1 MTPTL
6 ADQLRDLVRAEKSIY
21 HAARATGIS
30 QPTLQEFANGK
41 ADGTFRD
48 MKLSV
53 AQKLI
58 DHYGLRVVAAKRL
71 AKIPPTP

>member
-1 MTPTL
+1 MPQSL

-21 HAARATGIS
+21 HAARATGVS

-41 ADGTFRD
+41 ADGTYRD

-53 AQKLI
+53 AQKLM
-58 DHYGLRVVAAKRL
+58 DHYGLRVVAAKRSKES
-71 AKIPPTP
+71 A